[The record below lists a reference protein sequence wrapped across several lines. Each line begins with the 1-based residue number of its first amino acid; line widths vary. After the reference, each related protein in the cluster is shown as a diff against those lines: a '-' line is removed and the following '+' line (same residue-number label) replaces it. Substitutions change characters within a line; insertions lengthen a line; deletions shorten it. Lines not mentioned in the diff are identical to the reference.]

1 MKYEKLRIKNRN
13 HPVRIAAPSVRRDS
27 LPAFPPM
34 ISLVFSLEE
43 GTEEGHEAKISG
55 EPILSAGKRPAERT
69 ILPQFA
75 SESTLFPQAYGLHD
89 RTAKSAEKVSS
100 TARAPGAG
108 VQTTATG
115 EGRDR
120 FAGYAE
126 PPQSKRRVFLRRK
139 SSVFRAR
146 SASDGDDTRDFSL
159 CLTFGYF
166 WVKPKVQRKN
176 VAGFSLQKVAALQ
189 RRAGRSLRPRR
200 PATKACAP
208 QTSTRISCK
217 KNLSPLFLSKKEPKK
232 TARRKWS
239 GSRRTPR

>member
-13 HPVRIAAPSVRRDS
+13 HSVRIAAPGVRRDS
-27 LPAFPPM
+27 LSAFPPM
-34 ISLVFSLEE
+34 ISLDFSLEE
-43 GTEEGHEAKISG
+43 RTEEDREAKISG

-126 PPQSKRRVFLRRK
+126 PPQSKRRVFLHRK
-139 SSVFRAR
+139 QRSLSAR
-146 SASDGDDTRDFSL
+146 SASGGDGTRGFSP
-159 CLTFGYF
+159 CLTFLVLLGQAKSTKKKCRRLQSAQGGGASAPRGP
-166 WVKPKVQRKN
+166 KPPPAEARHKGVHS
-176 VAGFSLQKVAALQ
+176 AAFDPHFLQ
-189 RRAGRSLRPRR
+189 
-200 PATKACAP
+200 
-208 QTSTRISCK
+208 

-239 GSRRTPR
+239 GSRRAPR